1 MASESVN
8 IMGSTGSI
16 GVQALEVAKLHKIR
30 VNGIS
35 ANKNVELMEKQIRE
49 FSPKICHMYDEKAG
63 KELKLKV
70 ADTDTKVIWGA
81 DSLSE
86 FAVWEGADTLINSVM
101 GSIGLKSTVTAIEK
115 GLKIALANKET
126 LVAAGK
132 IVTEAL
138 KKHNGTL
145 IPVDSE
151 HSAIFQSLMGNDRK
165 ALKNIILTASGGP
178 FFGKKREELEKVTV
192 ADALNHPNWSMG
204 AKITVDSATMMNKGL
219 EVIEAKWLFGTEN
232 IKVVIHRESIIH
244 SMVEYIDNS
253 VIAQLGVPS
262 MKIPIQFA
270 LTYPERYISDVPS
283 ADFPLIGN
291 LSFYEPDYETF
302 GCLKIAIKA
311 MKQGGLAPLCMNA
324 ANEVAVEYFL
334 KGKIKFTQ
342 IEETVANMLSGFE
355 NSYEYTL
362 EECLEKDKEI
372 RAKTYEYL
380 GKEL

>member
-1 MASESVN
+1 MTSSVN

-16 GVQALEVAKLHKIR
+16 GTQALEVCKMHNIK

-35 ANKNVELMEKQIRE
+35 ANKNVALMEKQIRE
-49 FSPKICHMYDEKAG
+49 FSPKVCHMYDSVAG
-63 KELKLKV
+63 KDLAARV
-70 ADTDTKVIWGA
+70 SDTDTKVIWGA

-86 FAVWEGADTLINSVM
+86 FAIWDGADTLLNSVM
-101 GSIGLKSTVTAIEK
+101 GSIGLESTMKAIEK

-138 KKHNGTL
+138 EKHKGTL

-151 HSAIFQSLMGNDRK
+151 HSAIFQSLMGNDKK

-178 FFGKKREELEKVTV
+178 FFGKTREELKNVTV
-192 ADALNHPNWSMG
+192 ADALKHPNWSMG
-204 AKITVDSATMMNKGL
+204 SKITIDSATMMNKGL
-219 EVIEAKWLFGTEN
+219 EVIEAKWLFDTEN
-232 IKVVIHRESIIH
+232 IKVVVHRESIVH
-244 SMVEYIDNS
+244 SMVEYTDNS

-270 LTYPERYISDVPS
+270 FTCPERLPSDVAS

-302 GCLKIAIKA
+302 GCLKLAFEA
-311 MKQGGLAPLCMNA
+311 MKNGGLAPLCMNA
-324 ANEVAVEYFL
+324 ANEIAVEYFL
-334 KGKIKFTQ
+334 NGKIGFTD
-342 IEETVANMLSGFE
+342 IEKTVEAMLENFE

-362 EECLEKDKEI
+362 SECLYKDKEI
-372 RAKTYEYL
+372 RNKTREYI
-380 GKEL
+380 GKEF